1 MDGGDAFVGVVC
13 CCCCGGCEEAMKE
26 ELRVEFGVVGTGGDN
41 VDDDDKLLLE
51 TEGALG
57 LILLFQLL

>member
-1 MDGGDAFVGVVC
+1 M
-13 CCCCGGCEEAMKE
+13 
-26 ELRVEFGVVGTGGDN
+26 VGTSGDN

-57 LILLFQLL
+57 LVLIQLL